1 MENRGANSEIIWSF
15 GEAVMKLAALLAAWA
30 LAATSAAAQTPAK
43 EKTILFVGAHMDD
56 SEWGAG
62 GLMFKAVR
70 DGLRVVVIQTVSDWS
85 NWPPTQGREKQVE
98 DGVMRIA
105 KEMGIE
111 KILLGYKYHHVPAD
125 LELKT
130 RIARIVADV
139 EPDIAVILSEN
150 DYWTDHA
157 NTARAAKDGIMFAH
171 GYLGRALKRIPL
183 ILSYP
188 TGANQTHDFKPDTFV
203 DTTEVIDRIAWLIN
217 EIDSLADGKREYSAT
232 LTLQGSRAKGFP
244 KKLELIGAAEQV
256 LASEKNWGAMCGARY
271 AEAFQSI
278 RPVPRELW

>member
-1 MENRGANSEIIWSF
+1 
-15 GEAVMKLAALLAAWA
+15 MKLVAAVLAVSV
-30 LAATSAAAQTPAK
+30 LAVASAAQTPPK
-43 EKTILFVGAHMDD
+43 KKTVLFVGAHMDD

-62 GLMFKAVR
+62 GLMLKAVKA
-70 DGLRVVVIQTVSDWS
+70 GLRVVAIQTVSDWS
-85 NWPPTQGREKQVE
+85 NWPPTQGREKQVQ

-105 KEMGIE
+105 REMGIE
-111 KILLGYKYHHVPAD
+111 KILLGYKYHHVPVD
-125 LELKT
+125 LEIKT

-139 EPDIAVILSEN
+139 EPDIAVIMSEN
-150 DYWTDHA
+150 DYWTDYA
-157 NTARAAKDGIMFAH
+157 NTARAAKDGILFAH

-203 DTTEVIDRIAWLIN
+203 DTTEVIDRVAWLIN
-217 EIDSLADGKREYSAT
+217 QIDGLAEGKPQYSAT
-232 LTLQGSRAKGFP
+232 LTLQGPRAQGFP

-278 RPVPRELW
+278 RPAPRELW